1 MSNQIDTCINAIDK
15 MGDEFLETII
25 QPIAKGTWNFAV
37 NDNKLAQAYLTFKTA
52 FMKNKISLFLKYIIE
67 KEDVEVIDFITSLDN
82 GKKRFFIE
90 SINKAI
96 DLDDSL
102 QIYIL
107 AKLCKQFKT
116 NEELSYFE
124 NSLYYSIKQISEDD
138 YTIFYDYYKSLDK
151 PVILDNFYC
160 LKSNDDMRVRL
171 IFRKFENMIGFLTK
185 AEKGSFGD
193 ARGSCVNKDEENLIS
208 ICYQFNLFS
217 EQLYSYIDEYK
228 NLSFQFS
235 K

>member
-1 MSNQIDTCINAIDK
+1 MTNQIDMYINSIDEA
-15 MGDEFLETII
+15 GDQFLETII
-25 QPIAKGTWNFAV
+25 EPIAKGTWKFAV
-37 NDNKLAQAYLTFKTA
+37 NDNKLTQAYLMLKTA
-52 FMKNKISLFLKYIIE
+52 FMENKISLFLKYIIE
-67 KEDVEVIDFITSLDN
+67 KEDVEVIDFINNLDSGN
-82 GKKRFFIE
+82 KKFFIE

-107 AKLCKQFKT
+107 AKLCKQFKV
-116 NEELSYFE
+116 NEGLSYFE
-124 NSLYYSIKQISEDD
+124 KSLYYSIKQISEDD

-160 LKSNDDMRVRL
+160 LKSNDDMRIRL

-185 AEKGSFGD
+185 AERGSFGD

-208 ICYQFNLFS
+208 ICYQFSLFS

-228 NLSFQFS
+228 YGQP
-235 K
+235 KYE

>member
-1 MSNQIDTCINAIDK
+1 MNNQIDKCINTIDEV
-15 MGDEFLETII
+15 GDKFLETII
-25 QPIAKGTWNFAV
+25 HPIAKGTWKLAV
-37 NDNKLAQAYLTFKTA
+37 NDNKLSQAYLMLKTA
-52 FMKNKISLFLKYIIE
+52 FMENKISLFLNYIIE
-67 KEDVEVIDFITSLDN
+67 KEDIEIIDFINNLDN
-82 GKKRFFIE
+82 GKKKFFIE
-90 SINKAI
+90 SVNKAI

-124 NSLYYSIKQISEDD
+124 KSLYYSIKQISEDD
-138 YTIFYDYYKSLDK
+138 YNIFYNYYKSLDK

-185 AEKGSFGD
+185 AEAGGFGD
-193 ARGSCVNKDEENLIS
+193 ARDSCVNKDEENLIS

-228 NLSFQFS
+228 
-235 K
+235 KEK